1 MTIPRLLGLL
11 ALVAAAALAI
21 VVSQLNRD
29 PAELILPGLPP
40 FAAPLWVILFLAVLA
55 GGLFATAY
63 IAALS
68 SRDALDRW
76 RQERLERRN
85 ARVDRLQA
93 EAVAAFLAGEIE
105 RARERFAEVNELAPS
120 RGEAWLFAGDAAR
133 HAGDLEA
140 ASELHLRAQ
149 GLMPDDPRVLDA
161 LARDS
166 EKSGDLG
173 RAQRYQEQLI
183 ERHGATPKRRERQ
196 RDLAIEANDWELAL
210 RAEQE
215 CSRGRRRTA
224 EEERILRGLQFEAA
238 AVTAAAGDEE
248 GALLATRRLVNEVP
262 AFEPGYSL
270 IAEIERSRGN
280 PEAAAEALEQGVAAT
295 ESLELV
301 RRLVSLRLDLE
312 QPEAAIDSLRET
324 VERFADDAA
333 IAARILLGRLYYRVG
348 LVEEAEAEFAA
359 LADLAESSPVVEYY
373 RARAGHRRGDTDAA
387 YRILRDAIRADGYLD
402 IRYVCGECGTAH
414 DRYASR
420 CSGCGRWNQVAMDI
434 SRDAH
439 AAEPVRAPVV

>member
-21 VVSQLNRD
+21 VVSQWNRA
-29 PAELILPGLPP
+29 PAELVLPGLPP
-40 FAAPLWVILFLAVLA
+40 FTAPLWVILFLGVLA
-55 GGLFATAY
+55 GGLFTTAY
-63 IAALS
+63 ITALS

-76 RQERLERRN
+76 RRERLERRN

-93 EAVAAFLAGEIE
+93 EAVAAFLAGDLE
-105 RARERFAEVNELAPS
+105 RARQRFAEVNELAPG

-149 GLMPDDPRVLDA
+149 GLMPEDPRVLDA

-166 EKSGDLG
+166 EKAGDLG

-196 RDLAIEANDWELAL
+196 RDLAIAASDWDLAL
-210 RAEQE
+210 RAELE
-215 CSRGRRRTA
+215 CSRGRKRTP
-224 EEERILRGLQFEAA
+224 EEERILSGLKFEAA
-238 AVTAAAGDEE
+238 AAVAAAGDAEA
-248 GALLATRRLVNEVP
+248 ALLAARRLVNEVP
-262 AFEPGYSL
+262 AFEPGYVL
-270 IAEIERSRGN
+270 IARIEGERGD

-324 VERFADDAA
+324 AERFVDDAA

-348 LVEEAEAEFAA
+348 LVDEAEAEFAA
-359 LADLAESSPVVEYY
+359 LADLVESSPVVDYY
-373 RARAGHRRGDTDAA
+373 RARARHRRGETDAA
-387 YRILRDAIRADGYLD
+387 YQILREAIRADGYLD
-402 IRYVCGECGTAH
+402 IRYLCGACGTVH
-414 DRYASR
+414 EGYVSR
-420 CSGCGRWNQVAMDI
+420 CSDCGKWNRVAMDI